1 MRWIKAKDLKLS
13 VVFKKR
19 LERFKKY
26 FVSWKVNYTFAVPN
40 FTGKEDF

>member
-1 MRWIKAKDLKLS
+1 MSLIKEKYLKLS

-19 LERFKKY
+19 LEKFKKY